1 VTDVIPPTGAPP
13 TEGPAIAPAAPRRR
27 WRRPVFIAAF
37 LAFAGI
43 WAWGFWYDA
52 NRPKPE
58 PLDAASVQ
66 AATAACGSALA
77 SLSALPQLP
86 SGSTPTLVERTTL
99 VRREDAIFTDLVTRL
114 DAVRPLN
121 HDGAKALTLFAAD
134 WQHLTQARERYVT
147 ALLAGQHD
155 PQLILPV
162 DPSAKPI
169 TIRMKDYAE
178 IHSLTDCRPDDL
190 QGEIVEGPRT
200 YPRVP

>member
-1 VTDVIPPTGAPP
+1 VTDVVAP
-13 TEGPAIAPAAPRRR
+13 TEASAIPAPPRRR

-37 LAFAGI
+37 VAFAGV

-52 NRPKPE
+52 NRPRPE
-58 PLDAASVQ
+58 PLDTASLH

-77 SLSALPQLP
+77 SLSSLPQLP
-86 SGSTPTLVERTTL
+86 PASTPTLVERTTL

-114 DAVRPLN
+114 DAIRPVDR
-121 HDGAKALTLFAAD
+121 DGAKALTLFAAD
-134 WQHLTQARERYVT
+134 WRHLTEARERYVT
-147 ALLAGQHD
+147 ALLAGEHD

-178 IHSLTDCRPDDL
+178 IHRLTDCRPDDL
-190 QGEIVEGPRT
+190 QGEVVEGSRT
-200 YPRVP
+200 YPRLP